1 MLEKQE
7 IRLSFPNICRP
18 IEPYTYPMNPS
29 VYDKKTW
36 LKNHIEEILELQK
49 NGLKQQQ
56 IIDALK
62 QSYDMPFEIE
72 KSLFSRHLKSL
83 ITETQ
88 VEKDNQQEEQ
98 DLEKLQQYCKYLEQS
113 NQQLIRDKQAQNQ
126 TLRTRFKQ
134 QQQLQRQLTEKQEVL
149 NVVQNKLQFQQIE
162 AEKQYKTILKLETKI
177 EYLEHVRQQNPLE
190 AKNKRLQTLLTQYQA
205 DHHKNSQTLLKTQ
218 KESKQRLYLALSFL
232 FLTIFFLILNVFGI

>member
-1 MLEKQE
+1 
-7 IRLSFPNICRP
+7 
-18 IEPYTYPMNPS
+18 MNPS

-62 QSYDMPFEIE
+62 QSYGMPFEIE

-88 VEKDNQQEEQ
+88 VEKDHQTEEQ
-98 DLEKLQQYCKYLEQS
+98 DLEKLQQYYKYLEQS

-126 TLRTRFKQ
+126 TLRIRFKQ
-134 QQQLQRQLTEKQEVL
+134 LQQLQKQLTEKQEAL
-149 NVVQNKLQFQQIE
+149 NVLQKQLEFQQVK
-162 AEKQYKTILKLETKI
+162 AEKHHKTILKLEAQI
-177 EYLEHVRQQNPLE
+177 EYLEHAQQQNPLKAE
-190 AKNKRLQTLLTQYQA
+190 NKRLQTLLTQYQG
-205 DHHKNSQTLLKTQ
+205 DHNKNAQTLLKTQ
-218 KESKQRLYLALSFL
+218 KERKQRLYLTLSFA
-232 FLTIFFLILNVFGI
+232 FLTVLLLILNIFGV

>member
-1 MLEKQE
+1 
-7 IRLSFPNICRP
+7 
-18 IEPYTYPMNPS
+18 MNPS

-62 QSYDMPFEIE
+62 QSYGMPFEIE

-88 VEKDNQQEEQ
+88 VEKDHQTEEQ
-98 DLEKLQQYCKYLEQS
+98 DLEKLQQYYKYLEQS

-126 TLRTRFKQ
+126 TLRIRFKQ
-134 QQQLQRQLTEKQEVL
+134 LQQLQKQLE
-149 NVVQNKLQFQQIE
+149 FQQVK
-162 AEKQYKTILKLETKI
+162 AEKHHKTILKLEAQI
-177 EYLEHVRQQNPLE
+177 EYLEHAQQQNPLKAE
-190 AKNKRLQTLLTQYQA
+190 NKRLQTLLTQYQG
-205 DHHKNSQTLLKTQ
+205 DHNKNAQTLLKTQ
-218 KESKQRLYLALSFL
+218 KERKQRLYLTLSFA
-232 FLTIFFLILNVFGI
+232 FLTVLLLILNIFGV